1 MSNKIKVVIG
11 VIALAI
17 AVGVIVILIV
27 NSQNQNTNNVVVNN
41 TISGVNVVENNIVD
55 NTVVNNTVADNQ
67 AKDGE
72 RDYSNKTMAD
82 WEKAVKN
89 FYDNN
94 SSVKPDKVEV
104 KDDAKNEKIIIN
116 TYDSEGNE
124 LDIFE
129 VDKRTWLAIGFEG
142 NTIDFIAGKFVEI
155 ESHPK
160 VGFKDDEEV
169 AIAIYKTEEEKKNL
183 IAQYFENEAE
193 FNKYNLY
200 NYGAEKKLVII
211 PRYDT
216 VFVSLTDTTDNN
228 NNPIVE
234 EVRGKNIVVSVDL
247 TGKNKTFSLVF
258 SHLINNT
265 AVTLQSN
272 PATGDLKLT
281 NANPRVK
288 WLTIEETKKDTP
300 NDAKNVTKKD

>member
-11 VIALAI
+11 VIALAV

-27 NSQNQNTNNVVVNN
+27 NSQNQSTNNAVVNN
-41 TISGVNVVENNIVD
+41 TISGVNVVENNIVE
-55 NTVVNNTVADNQ
+55 NTAVNNTVADD
-67 AKDGE
+67 KTEDGK
-72 RDYSNKTMAD
+72 RDYSKKTMED

-94 SSVKPDKVEV
+94 SSIKPDKVEV
-104 KDDAKNEKIIIN
+104 KDDAKNEKIIIT
-116 TYDSEGNE
+116 TYDSENNE
-124 LDIFE
+124 LDTFE
-129 VDKRTWLAIGFEG
+129 VDKRTWLAVGFEG

-160 VGFKDDEEV
+160 MGFKDDEEI
-169 AIAIYKTEEEKKNL
+169 AIAVYKTEEEKKSL
-183 IAQYFENEAE
+183 IEQYFETEAE
-193 FNKYNLY
+193 FNKYSIY
-200 NYGAEKKLVII
+200 NYGTEQKLVII

-228 NNPIVE
+228 NNPLVE
-234 EVRGKNIVVSVDL
+234 EVRGKNIIVSLDL
-247 TGKNKTFSLVF
+247 TGKSKTFSLVF

-272 PATGDLKLT
+272 PTTGELKLT
-281 NANPRVK
+281 KENPRVK
-288 WLTIEETKKDTP
+288 VLTIEEAKKDTQK
-300 NDAKNVTKKD
+300 DTKKENNL

>member
-11 VIALAI
+11 VIALAV

-27 NSQNQNTNNVVVNN
+27 NSQNQSTNTVSNN
-41 TISGVNVVENNIVD
+41 TVNETNTTTTTNTVEN
-55 NTVVNNTVADNQ
+55 TAVNNTVADDKV
-67 AKDGE
+67 KDGE
-72 RDYSNKTMAD
+72 RDYSKKTMEE
-82 WEKAVKN
+82 WKQAVKN

-94 SSVKPDKVEV
+94 SSVMPDKIEV

-124 LDIFE
+124 LDTFE

-142 NTIDFIAGKFVEI
+142 NTLDFIAGKFIEI

-160 VGFKDDEEV
+160 VCFKDDEEI
-169 AIAIYKTEEEKKNL
+169 AIAVYKTDEEKKNL

-193 FNKYNLY
+193 FNKYTLY
-200 NYGAEKKLVII
+200 NYGIEQKLVII

-234 EVRGKNIVVSVDL
+234 EVRGKNIIVSVDL

-272 PATGDLKLT
+272 PTTGELKLT
-281 NANPRVK
+281 KENPRVK
-288 WLTIEETKKDTP
+288 WLTIEETK
-300 NDAKNVTKKD
+300 NDTKKDTKINNNL

>member
-1 MSNKIKVVIG
+1 M
-11 VIALAI
+11 
-17 AVGVIVILIV
+17 
-27 NSQNQNTNNVVVNN
+27 
-41 TISGVNVVENNIVD
+41 E
-55 NTVVNNTVADNQ
+55 
-67 AKDGE
+67 
-72 RDYSNKTMAD
+72 D

-104 KDDAKNEKIIIN
+104 KDDAKNGKIIIN
-116 TYDSEGNE
+116 TYDSEDHE
-124 LDIFE
+124 LDTFE

-160 VGFKDDEEV
+160 VGFKDDEEI
-169 AIAIYKTEEEKKNL
+169 AIAVYKTEEEKKNL

-193 FNKYNLY
+193 FNKYTLY
-200 NYGAEKKLVII
+200 NYGIEQKLVII

-234 EVRGKNIVVSVDL
+234 EVRGKNIIVSVDL

-265 AVTLQSN
+265 AVTLQNN
-272 PATGDLKLT
+272 PATGELKLT
-281 NANPRVK
+281 KENPRVK
-288 WLTIEETKKDTP
+288 WLTIKDAKKDTQK
-300 NDAKNVTKKD
+300 DTKKENNL

>member
-17 AVGVIVILIV
+17 AIGVIVILIV
-27 NSQNQNTNNVVVNN
+27 NSQNQGNNN
-41 TISGVNVVENNIVD
+41 T
-55 NTVVNNTVADNQ
+55 VNNTVNETNTVANEVNNMVENTAVNNTVGDDK
-67 AKDGE
+67 AKEGE
-72 RDYSNKTMAD
+72 RDYSKKTMED

-104 KDDAKNEKIIIN
+104 KDDAKNEKIIIT
-116 TYDSEGNE
+116 TYDSEHNE
-124 LDIFE
+124 LDTFE
-129 VDKRTWLAIGFEG
+129 VDKSTWLAIGFEG

-234 EVRGKNIVVSVDL
+234 EVRGKNIVVSLDL

-265 AVTLQSN
+265 AVDLQSN
-272 PATGDLKLT
+272 PTTGELKLT
-281 NANPRVK
+281 KENPRVK
-288 WLTIEETKKDTP
+288 VLSLDGTKTEP
-300 NDAKNVTKKD
+300 KKENNL

>member
-17 AVGVIVILIV
+17 AVGVIVILVV
-27 NSQNQNTNNVVVNN
+27 NSQNQSTNNVVNN
-41 TISGVNVVENNIVD
+41 TTNAIENTVENNIVE
-55 NTVVNNTVADNQ
+55 NTTVNNTVADNQ
-67 AKDGE
+67 AEEGK
-72 RDYSNKTMAD
+72 RDYSKKTMEE
-82 WEKAVKN
+82 WKQAVKN

-94 SSVKPDKVEV
+94 SSVMPDKIEV

-116 TYDSEGNE
+116 TYDIEGNE
-124 LDIFE
+124 LDVFE

-142 NTIDFIAGKFVEI
+142 NTIDFIAGRFVEI

-169 AIAIYKTEEEKKNL
+169 AIVVYKTEEEKKIL
-183 IAQYFENEAE
+183 IEQYFENEAE
-193 FNKYNLY
+193 FNKYTLY
-200 NYGAEKKLVII
+200 NDGTEQKLVII

-234 EVRGKNIVVSVDL
+234 EVRGKNIIVSVDL

-265 AVTLQSN
+265 AVTLQN
-272 PATGDLKLT
+272 DPATGKLKLT
-281 NANPRVK
+281 KENARVK
-288 WLTIEETKKDTP
+288 ILTLEDAKKDNKNDAKNETKKD
-300 NDAKNVTKKD
+300 

>member
-1 MSNKIKVVIG
+1 MSNKIKVAIG
-11 VIALAI
+11 VIALAV

-27 NSQNQNTNNVVVNN
+27 NSQNQSGNTV
-41 TISGVNVVENNIVD
+41 SNNIV
-55 NTVVNNTVADNQ
+55 NETNAVNEVNNTVENTAANNTIADD
-67 AKDGE
+67 KVKEGE
-72 RDYSNKTMAD
+72 RDYSKKTMEE
-82 WEKAVKN
+82 WKEAVKN

-94 SSVKPDKVEV
+94 SSVMPDKIEV
-104 KDDAKNEKIIIN
+104 KDDAKNGKIIIN
-116 TYDSEGNE
+116 TYDSEDHE
-124 LDIFE
+124 LDTFE

-160 VGFKDDEEV
+160 MGFKDDEEI
-169 AIAIYKTEEEKKNL
+169 AIAVYKTEEEKKSL

-193 FNKYNLY
+193 FNKYTLY
-200 NYGAEKKLVII
+200 NYGTEQKLVII

-228 NNPIVE
+228 NNPLVE
-234 EVRGKNIVVSVDL
+234 EVRGKNIIVSLDL
-247 TGKNKTFSLVF
+247 TGKSKTFSLVF

-272 PATGDLKLT
+272 PTTGELKLT
-281 NANPRVK
+281 KENPRVK
-288 WLTIEETKKDTP
+288 VLTIEEAKKDTQK
-300 NDAKNVTKKD
+300 DTKKENNL

>member
-11 VIALAI
+11 VIALAV

-27 NSQNQNTNNVVVNN
+27 NSQNQSTNNAVVNN
-41 TISGVNVVENNIVD
+41 TISGVNVVENNIVE
-55 NTVVNNTVADNQ
+55 NTAVNNTVADD
-67 AKDGE
+67 KTEDGK
-72 RDYSNKTMAD
+72 RDYSKKTMED

-104 KDDAKNEKIIIN
+104 KDDAKNEKIIIT
-116 TYDSEGNE
+116 TYDSENNE
-124 LDIFE
+124 LDTFE

-169 AIAIYKTEEEKKNL
+169 AIAVYKTEEEKKNL

-200 NYGAEKKLVII
+200 NYGTEKKLVII

-234 EVRGKNIVVSVDL
+234 EVRGKNIVVSLDL

-265 AVTLQSN
+265 AVNLQNN
-272 PATGDLKLT
+272 PATGDLKLV
-281 NANPRVK
+281 NENPRVK
-288 WLTIEETKKDTP
+288 WLTIEETK
-300 NDAKNVTKKD
+300 NDTKKDTKINNNL

>member
-1 MSNKIKVVIG
+1 MSNKIRVVIG

-17 AVGVIVILIV
+17 AIGVIVILVV
-27 NSQNQNTNNVVVNN
+27 NSQNQSTDNVVNN
-41 TISGVNVVENNIVD
+41 TTNAIENTVENNTVD
-55 NTVVNNTVADNQ
+55 NTTVNNTVADNQ
-67 AKDGE
+67 AEEGK
-72 RDYSNKTMAD
+72 RDYSKKTMEE
-82 WEKAVKN
+82 WKQAVKN

-94 SSVKPDKVEV
+94 SSVMPDKIEV

-124 LDIFE
+124 LDVFE

-169 AIAIYKTEEEKKNL
+169 AIVVYKTEEEKKIL
-183 IAQYFENEAE
+183 IEQYFENEAE
-193 FNKYNLY
+193 FNKYTLY
-200 NYGAEKKLVII
+200 NDGTEQKLVII

-216 VFVSLTDTTDNN
+216 VFVSLTDITDNN

-234 EVRGKNIVVSVDL
+234 EVRGKNIIVSVDL
-247 TGKNKTFSLVF
+247 TGKNKTYSLVF

-265 AVTLQSN
+265 AVTLQN
-272 PATGDLKLT
+272 DPATGKLKLT
-281 NANPRVK
+281 KENARVK
-288 WLTIEETKKDTP
+288 ILTLEDAKKDNKNDAKNETKKD
-300 NDAKNVTKKD
+300 

>member
-11 VIALAI
+11 VIALAA

-27 NSQNQNTNNVVVNN
+27 NSQNQNSNTVSNNAVNETNVVNEVNN
-41 TISGVNVVENNIVD
+41 TVEN
-55 NTVVNNTVADNQ
+55 TTVNNTVADDK
-67 AKDGE
+67 AKEGE
-72 RDYSNKTMAD
+72 RDYSKKTMEE
-82 WEKAVKN
+82 WKEAVKN

-94 SSVKPDKVEV
+94 SSVMPDKIEV
-104 KDDAKNEKIIIN
+104 KDDAKNGKIIIN
-116 TYDSEGNE
+116 TYDNEDHE
-124 LDIFE
+124 LDTFE

-160 VGFKDDEEV
+160 IGFKDDEE
-169 AIAIYKTEEEKKNL
+169 IAIVTYKTEEEKKNL
-183 IAQYFENEAE
+183 IAQYFETEAE
-193 FNKYNLY
+193 FNKYTLY
-200 NYGAEKKLVII
+200 TYGNEKKLVII

-234 EVRGKNIVVSVDL
+234 EVRGKNIVVSLDL
-247 TGKNKTFSLVF
+247 TGKTKTFSLVF

-265 AVTLQSN
+265 AVDLQSN
-272 PATGDLKLT
+272 PTTGELKLT
-281 NANPRVK
+281 KENPRVK
-288 WLTIEETKKDTP
+288 VLTIEEAKKDTQ
-300 NDAKNVTKKD
+300 KDNNL

>member
-11 VIALAI
+11 VIALAV

-27 NSQNQNTNNVVVNN
+27 NSQNQSTNNAVVNN

-55 NTVVNNTVADNQ
+55 NTAVNNTVADD
-67 AKDGE
+67 KVEDGK
-72 RDYSNKTMAD
+72 RDYSKKTMED

-104 KDDAKNEKIIIN
+104 KDDAKNEKIIIT
-116 TYDSEGNE
+116 TYDSENNE
-124 LDIFE
+124 LDTFE

-193 FNKYNLY
+193 FNKFNLY
-200 NYGAEKKLVII
+200 
-211 PRYDT
+211 
-216 VFVSLTDTTDNN
+216 
-228 NNPIVE
+228 
-234 EVRGKNIVVSVDL
+234 KNS
-247 TGKNKTFSLVF
+247 
-258 SHLINNT
+258 
-265 AVTLQSN
+265 
-272 PATGDLKLT
+272 
-281 NANPRVK
+281 
-288 WLTIEETKKDTP
+288 
-300 NDAKNVTKKD
+300 

>member
-11 VIALAI
+11 VIALAV

-27 NSQNQNTNNVVVNN
+27 NSQNQSTNNTVVNN
-41 TISGVNVVENNIVD
+41 TISGVNVVENNIVE
-55 NTVVNNTVADNQ
+55 NTAVNNTVADD
-67 AKDGE
+67 KTEDGK
-72 RDYSNKTMAD
+72 RDYSKKTMED

-104 KDDAKNEKIIIN
+104 KDDAKNEKIIIT
-116 TYDSEGNE
+116 TYDSENNE
-124 LDIFE
+124 LDTFE

-228 NNPIVE
+228 NNPLVE
-234 EVRGKNIVVSVDL
+234 EVRGKNIVVSLDL

-265 AVTLQSN
+265 AVDLQSN
-272 PATGDLKLT
+272 PTTGELKLT
-281 NANPRVK
+281 KENPRVK
-288 WLTIEETKKDTP
+288 VLTIEEAKKDIQKDTKKE
-300 NDAKNVTKKD
+300 NNL

>member
-1 MSNKIKVVIG
+1 MSNKIKVAIG
-11 VIALAI
+11 VIALAV

-27 NSQNQNTNNVVVNN
+27 NSQNQSANTVSNN
-41 TISGVNVVENNIVD
+41 TVNETNITNTTNTVEN
-55 NTVVNNTVADNQ
+55 TAVNNTVADDKV
-67 AKDGE
+67 KDGE
-72 RDYSNKTMAD
+72 RDYSKKTMEE
-82 WEKAVKN
+82 WKQAVKN

-94 SSVKPDKVEV
+94 SSVMPDKIEV

-193 FNKYNLY
+193 FNKYTLY
-200 NYGAEKKLVII
+200 NDGTEQKLVII

-234 EVRGKNIVVSVDL
+234 EVRGKNIIVSVDL

-265 AVTLQSN
+265 AVTLQN
-272 PATGDLKLT
+272 DPATGKLKLT
-281 NANPRVK
+281 KENARVK
-288 WLTIEETKKDTP
+288 ILALEDAKNETKKD
-300 NDAKNVTKKD
+300 

>member
-11 VIALAI
+11 VIALAV

-27 NSQNQNTNNVVVNN
+27 NSQNQSTNNAVVNN
-41 TISGVNVVENNIVD
+41 TISGVNVVENNIVE
-55 NTVVNNTVADNQ
+55 NTAVNNTIADD
-67 AKDGE
+67 KTEDGK
-72 RDYSNKTMAD
+72 RDYSKKTMED

-104 KDDAKNEKIIIN
+104 KDDAKNEKIIIT
-116 TYDSEGNE
+116 TYDSENNE
-124 LDIFE
+124 LDTFE

-169 AIAIYKTEEEKKNL
+169 AIAVYKTEEEKKNL

-193 FNKYNLY
+193 FNKFNLY

-228 NNPIVE
+228 NNPIVD
-234 EVRGKNIVVSVDL
+234 EVRGKNIVVSLDL

-272 PATGDLKLT
+272 PTTGELKLT
-281 NANPRVK
+281 KENPRVK
-288 WLTIEETKKDTP
+288 WLTIEESQNETKKDTKI
-300 NDAKNVTKKD
+300 NNNL

>member
-11 VIALAI
+11 VIALAV

-27 NSQNQNTNNVVVNN
+27 NSQNQSTNNAVVNN
-41 TISGVNVVENNIVD
+41 TISGVNVVENNIVE
-55 NTVVNNTVADNQ
+55 NTAVNNTVADD
-67 AKDGE
+67 KTEDGK
-72 RDYSNKTMAD
+72 RDYSKKTMED

-104 KDDAKNEKIIIN
+104 KDDAKNEKIIIT
-116 TYDSEGNE
+116 TYDSENNE
-124 LDIFE
+124 LDTFE

-228 NNPIVE
+228 NNPLVE
-234 EVRGKNIVVSVDL
+234 EVRGKNIVVSLDL

-265 AVTLQSN
+265 AVDLQSN
-272 PATGDLKLT
+272 PTTGELKLT
-281 NANPRVK
+281 KENPRVK
-288 WLTIEETKKDTP
+288 VLTIEEAKKDIQKDTKKE
-300 NDAKNVTKKD
+300 NNL

>member
-1 MSNKIKVVIG
+1 MSNKIKVAIG

-17 AVGVIVILIV
+17 AVGVIVILVV
-27 NSQNQNTNNVVVNN
+27 NSQNQSTNNVVNN
-41 TISGVNVVENNIVD
+41 TTNAIENTVENNTVD
-55 NTVVNNTVADNQ
+55 NTTVNNTVADNQ
-67 AKDGE
+67 AEEGK
-72 RDYSNKTMAD
+72 RDYSKKTMEE
-82 WEKAVKN
+82 WKQAVKN

-94 SSVKPDKVEV
+94 SSVMPGKIEV

-124 LDIFE
+124 LDVFE

-160 VGFKDDEEV
+160 VGFKDDEEI
-169 AIAIYKTEEEKKNL
+169 AIAVYKTDEEKKNL

-193 FNKYNLY
+193 FNKYTLY
-200 NYGAEKKLVII
+200 NYGIEQKLVII

-234 EVRGKNIVVSVDL
+234 EVRGKNIIVSVDL

-265 AVTLQSN
+265 AVTLQNN
-272 PATGDLKLT
+272 PATGELKLT
-281 NANPRVK
+281 KENARVK
-288 WLTIEETKKDTP
+288 WLTIEEAQNETKKET
-300 NDAKNVTKKD
+300 KNNNNL

>member
-1 MSNKIKVVIG
+1 MSNKIKAVIG

-17 AVGVIVILIV
+17 AIGVIVILIV
-27 NSQNQNTNNVVVNN
+27 NSQNQSGNTVSNN
-41 TISGVNVVENNIVD
+41 TVNETNIV
-55 NTVVNNTVADNQ
+55 NEVNNTVENTADNNTI
-67 AKDGE
+67 ADDKVKDGE
-72 RDYSNKTMAD
+72 RDYSKKTMEE
-82 WEKAVKN
+82 WKEAVKN

-94 SSVKPDKVEV
+94 SSVMPDKIEV
-104 KDDAKNEKIIIN
+104 KDDAKNGKIIIN
-116 TYDSEGNE
+116 TYDNEDHE
-124 LDIFE
+124 LDTFE

-160 VGFKDDEEV
+160 VGFKDDEEI
-169 AIAIYKTEEEKKNL
+169 AIAVYKTEEEKKNL

-193 FNKYNLY
+193 FNKYTLY
-200 NYGAEKKLVII
+200 NYGIEQKLVII

-234 EVRGKNIVVSVDL
+234 EVRGKNIIVSVDL

-272 PATGDLKLT
+272 PATGELKLT
-281 NANPRVK
+281 KENPRVK
-288 WLTIEETKKDTP
+288 VLTIEETK
-300 NDAKNVTKKD
+300 NDTKKDTKINNNL

>member
-11 VIALAI
+11 VIALAV

-27 NSQNQNTNNVVVNN
+27 NSQNQSTNNAVVNN
-41 TISGVNVVENNIVD
+41 TISGVNVVENNIVE
-55 NTVVNNTVADNQ
+55 NTAVNNTIADD
-67 AKDGE
+67 KTEDGK
-72 RDYSNKTMAD
+72 RDYSKKTMED

-104 KDDAKNEKIIIN
+104 KDDAKNEKIIIT
-116 TYDSEGNE
+116 TYDSENNE
-124 LDIFE
+124 LDTFE

-169 AIAIYKTEEEKKNL
+169 AIAVYKTEEEKKNL

-193 FNKYNLY
+193 FNKFNLY

-234 EVRGKNIVVSVDL
+234 EVRGKNIVVSLDL

-272 PATGDLKLT
+272 PTTGELKLT
-281 NANPRVK
+281 KENPRVK
-288 WLTIEETKKDTP
+288 WLTIEESQNETKKDTKI
-300 NDAKNVTKKD
+300 NNNL